1 MEGPEFKKNRV
12 MRVLMQF
19 CNDVYEYFSK
29 YYIGKVDN
37 NDNGRSLLRKYIIG
51 YLNEMQSNNGIQNFV
66 AEDVE
71 VLPGTAVD
79 AVIINADITPVDS
92 IERIYVTVNVTA
104 NGATITAA

>member
-1 MEGPEFKKNRV
+1 

-19 CNDVYEYFSK
+19 CNDIYEYFSK

-51 YLNEMQSNNGIQNFV
+51 YLNEMQANNGIQNFT

-71 VLPGTAVD
+71 VLPGDAVD
-79 AVIINADITPVDS
+79 SVVINANIAPVDS
-92 IERIYVTVNVTA
+92 IERIYMTVTVTA
-104 NGATITAA
+104 NGVTVATA